1 MRILV
6 TNDDG
11 INAPGLWKVAE
22 ALCEFGD
29 VVVVAPDRD
38 QSGVGTARTLLQIL
52 RVEEVESRIEGVP
65 ARSVHGTPADCVI
78 LATEELFP
86 EPFDLLV
93 SGINPGANLGM
104 DVLDS
109 GTVGGAFR
117 GFFRNI
123 PSIAVSV
130 TSVSNV
136 RYDLAARVTTELAKA
151 IFDHKL
157 NQPMIFNV
165 NVPNVDTAQ
174 IERVELTRL
183 GPKAYLE
190 NVERGKDGQRVH
202 YWIHHNR
209 PIGDHAQEGT
219 DIWAVRHNRISITPM
234 DPNLM
239 SGHGQQGFE
248 SMTEQ
253 ISKRLGTNGHRH

>member
-1 MRILV
+1 MKILV

-22 ALCEFGD
+22 ALCEMGD

-52 RVEEVESRIEGVP
+52 RVTEVESRIEGVP
-65 ARSVHGTPADCVI
+65 AHSVQGTPADCVI
-78 LATEELFP
+78 LATETLFP
-86 EPFDLLV
+86 DPFDLLV
-93 SGINPGANLGM
+93 SGINPGANLGL
-104 DVLDS
+104 DILDS

-130 TSVSNV
+130 TSLTNV

-157 NQPMIFNV
+157 SQPMIFNV
-165 NVPNVDTAQ
+165 NVPNIATDQ
-174 IERVELTRL
+174 LERVELTRL

-190 NVERGKDGQRVH
+190 SVEQGNDGRRVH
-202 YWIHHNR
+202 YWIYHNR

-219 DIWAVRHNRISITPM
+219 DIWAVRHNRISITPI
-234 DPNLM
+234 DPTLM
-239 SGHGQQGFE
+239 SGHGEYDFGSVAQQL
-248 SMTEQ
+248 SN
-253 ISKRLGTNGHRH
+253 RLGTNGHH